1 MSMIL
6 IPGLFIYIMFKTIA
20 NLGPKDLLGSVDFSA
35 DIPDNTFDDVA
46 GNNVAK
52 RKMKELV
59 SFLSDPESFQT
70 MGCKAPKGVLLSGP
84 PGVGKTLLAKCL
96 AGEANVPFFF
106 ASGSEFDQMFV
117 GLGARRIRQLFSAA
131 RKQAPA
137 IIFIDEID
145 TVGMKRGMGGGSRM
159 SVNQLLSEMD
169 GFEEYCGVI
178 VVAATNDPG
187 VLDEALVREGR
198 FDVKVSMSLP
208 CTRDRVEI
216 LKVHTKNRPLSEE
229 ADLEKVARATV
240 GCTAGY
246 NAFFSSVFFSSV
258 TSHQA
263 VLIREHCV
271 REESG
276 PIQDDL
282 EYARAKVL
290 LGGVNTSIT
299 ITDSDMMKIAGHQAG
314 LAIMAILRVSL
325 NKDIHLPPQ

>member
-70 MGCKAPKGVLLSGP
+70 IGCP

-106 ASGSEFDQMFV
+106 AS
-117 GLGARRIRQLFSAA
+117 
-131 RKQAPA
+131 
-137 IIFIDEID
+137 
-145 TVGMKRGMGGGSRM
+145 GMKRGMGGGSRM

-187 VLDEALVREGR
+187 VSCSGTDRIR
-198 FDVKVSMSLP
+198 KYWSL
-208 CTRDRVEI
+208 I
-216 LKVHTKNRPLSEE
+216 
-229 ADLEKVARATV
+229 
-240 GCTAGY
+240 G
-246 NAFFSSVFFSSV
+246 
-258 TSHQA
+258 
-263 VLIREHCV
+263 
-271 REESG
+271 
-276 PIQDDL
+276 
-282 EYARAKVL
+282 
-290 LGGVNTSIT
+290 
-299 ITDSDMMKIAGHQAG
+299 
-314 LAIMAILRVSL
+314 
-325 NKDIHLPPQ
+325 